1 MLPTGRISP
10 MPRRLLAAFLRG
22 VRDDV
27 RPEPDVHFHSGPAGG
42 PAVCHDPLC
51 VNPRLSV

>member
-1 MLPTGRISP
+1 
-10 MPRRLLAAFLRG
+10 MPRRLLAALLRG
-22 VRDDV
+22 ARVDL

-51 VNPRLSV
+51 VNPRLSVNQEGTT